1 MESGTLNRYV
11 TRYVSGV
18 MPLAVL
24 SVLLLAA
31 FIMMNAASQNSA
43 LFGRLYSVLLLV
55 NIFGVVLLLA
65 LILLNVF
72 HLVEQYRAHVLG
84 TRLTVRLLVMFI
96 VLAVVPVSVVFF
108 FSIQTLNRGIDNWFD
123 VRIEHALDDALLLGR
138 TALDALQQE
147 LVKHTQ
153 EMAAQLETFPVEQ
166 KLGAGR

>member
-72 HLVEQYRAHVLG
+72 
-84 TRLTVRLLVMFI
+84 
-96 VLAVVPVSVVFF
+96 
-108 FSIQTLNRGIDNWFD
+108 
-123 VRIEHALDDALLLGR
+123 
-138 TALDALQQE
+138 
-147 LVKHTQ
+147 
-153 EMAAQLETFPVEQ
+153 
-166 KLGAGR
+166 